1 MKNTLTLLILFFFT
15 VSCANPTVVNVI
27 GPNDSELNCNEL
39 SLEIAK
45 ANKYADEAQAAK
57 KAGKP
62 HNVGAILFFF
72 PGMGFTMAN
81 IDEATKAAKERAI
94 HLNKL
99 REKKDCWDKS
109 NLVEKHTYKKIKNFY
124 FLSSAWA
131 AANLAIG
138 TL

>member
-1 MKNTLTLLILFFFT
+1 MKNTLTLLTLFFFT

-57 KAGKP
+57 KMNNPA
-62 HNVGAILFFF
+62 NIGALIFFL
-72 PGMGFTMAN
+72 PGMGVTMKN
-81 IDEATKAAKERAI
+81 VEEATTAANKRAL

-99 REKKDCWDKS
+99 KEKKP
-109 NLVEKHTYKKIKNFY
+109 
-124 FLSSAWA
+124 
-131 AANLAIG
+131 
-138 TL
+138 